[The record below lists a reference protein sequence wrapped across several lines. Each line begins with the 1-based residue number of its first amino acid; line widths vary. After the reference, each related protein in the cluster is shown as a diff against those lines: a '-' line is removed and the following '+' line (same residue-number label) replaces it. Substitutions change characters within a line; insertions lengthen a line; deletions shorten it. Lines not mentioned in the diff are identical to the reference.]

1 MNRTTGIDSV
11 SLAMASDELD
21 NLADLIYNRNRS
33 SDSSTEERIL
43 LFLRDELRL
52 VLREMNEWL
61 PPDLTLEA

>member
-33 SDSSTEERIL
+33 SDSSIEKRIL

>member
-33 SDSSTEERIL
+33 SDSSIEKRIL

-61 PPDLTLEA
+61 PPDATLEA

>member
-1 MNRTTGIDSV
+1 MNRTTGIDSI

-61 PPDLTLEA
+61 PPDATLEA

>member
-1 MNRTTGIDSV
+1 MNRTTGIDYV

-52 VLREMNEWL
+52 VLRELNEWL
-61 PPDLTLEA
+61 PPDATLEA

>member
-33 SDSSTEERIL
+33 SDSSIEKRIL

-52 VLREMNEWL
+52 VLRELNEWL
-61 PPDLTLEA
+61 PPDATLEA

>member
-1 MNRTTGIDSV
+1 MNRTTGIDSI

-52 VLREMNEWL
+52 VLRELNEWL
-61 PPDLTLEA
+61 PPDATLEA

>member
-1 MNRTTGIDSV
+1 MNRTTGIDSI

-52 VLREMNEWL
+52 VLRELNEWL

>member
-1 MNRTTGIDSV
+1 MNRTTGIDSI

-33 SDSSTEERIL
+33 SDSSIEKRIL

-61 PPDLTLEA
+61 PPDATLEA

>member
-1 MNRTTGIDSV
+1 MNRTTGIDSA

-52 VLREMNEWL
+52 VLRELNEWL
-61 PPDLTLEA
+61 PPDATLEA